1 MNHLILYG
9 NYAFCADR
17 ADADMRAYK
26 LNGGE
31 HSQSEMDA
39 FRRALAREVPV
50 PPAAPKV
57 VPLRRFAA

>member
-17 ADADMRAYK
+17 ADANSGTHK
-26 LNGGE
+26 LKGGE

-39 FRRALAREVPV
+39 FRRALARE
-50 PPAAPKV
+50 APIRRSAPNV
-57 VPLRRFAA
+57 VPLRRSAA